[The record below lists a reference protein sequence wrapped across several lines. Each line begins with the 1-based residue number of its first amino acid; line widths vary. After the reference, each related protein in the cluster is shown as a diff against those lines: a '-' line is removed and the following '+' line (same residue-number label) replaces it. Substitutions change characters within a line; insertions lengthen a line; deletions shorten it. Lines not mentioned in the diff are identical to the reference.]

1 MCLGGVV
8 MIDVVVMF
16 ACIRSSLVYVEGAL
30 STRTYKDATG
40 AEKTICEIIL
50 PKYKGDLNV
59 LSKREGQDEEA
70 HEVEHHELVEDK
82 ENVTLA

>member
-8 MIDVVVMF
+8 IDAVMMF
-16 ACIRSSLVYVEGAL
+16 ACIRRSLVYVEGAL
-30 STRTYKDATG
+30 STRTYRDATG

-70 HEVEHHELVEDK
+70 AHEVEHHELVEDK